1 MLIKQIALKNFRQY
15 KDLQVVEFSC
25 DKEKNVTV
33 ILGDNTSGKTTL
45 IQAFNWCL
53 YGTTSFKT
61 RELINSET
69 LQEMSIFSSAEVSVE
84 VELQHEDKLYV
95 IRRTQVVTKNEGNK
109 PSCTRATLK
118 VEYKEQNGEMQEVPT
133 FECQNTIN
141 KILPE
146 ALSGY
151 FFFDGE
157 HVSEINS
164 KGNVVSAVRGLMGLE
179 TISEAVDHFSPKKTN
194 SVISKLQ
201 KELDIG

>member
-69 LQEMSIFSSAEVSVE
+69 LQEMSMFSSVEVSVE

-109 PSCTRATLK
+109 PSCTRAALK
-118 VEYKEQNGEMQEVPT
+118 VEYKEESGEMQEVPT
-133 FECQNTIN
+133 FAFPTARSSRPCRPAAPPAAASPLRTWTFRSSTI
-141 KILPE
+141 P
-146 ALSGY
+146 
-151 FFFDGE
+151 
-157 HVSEINS
+157 
-164 KGNVVSAVRGLMGLE
+164 
-179 TISEAVDHFSPKKTN
+179 
-194 SVISKLQ
+194 
-201 KELDIG
+201 

>member
-69 LQEMSIFSSAEVSVE
+69 LQEMSMFSSVEVSVE

-109 PSCTRATLK
+109 PSCTRAVLK
-118 VEYKEQNGEMQEVPT
+118 VEYKEKSGEMQEVPT

-151 FFFDGE
+151 FFFDGT
-157 HVSEINS
+157 V
-164 KGNVVSAVRGLMGLE
+164 
-179 TISEAVDHFSPKKTN
+179 
-194 SVISKLQ
+194 
-201 KELDIG
+201 